1 MVRQQ
6 DSAEIYNGTT
16 SLTTYQAGLTRD
28 VITAGGYVVTNG
40 PFTVREG
47 GGNMTKGLGITPG
60 AGYFSNDVVAF
71 SSSDSRLKENITPIP
86 NPLNALM
93 QLVGVEF
100 DWKKD
105 IEHIQP

>member
-1 MVRQQ
+1 MLIDIDDIRIVRQQ
-6 DSAEIYNGTT
+6 SSDEIYNSTT

-47 GGNMTKGLGITPG
+47 GGNMTKGLGTTPG
-60 AGYFSNDVVAF
+60 AGYFSNDVVAY
-71 SSSDSRLKENITPIP
+71 STSDKRLKENIKPITA
-86 NPLNALM
+86 PLNSLK

-100 DWKKD
+100 D
-105 IEHIQP
+105 